1 MNTGILALQGLM
13 EALGKDPCIV
23 GGGFGNGL
31 ADGPA
36 KLYAVGGHAVHPGT
50 ANHIV
55 YDALAISVK
64 AKRNSAKEQ
73 NAYKVLRFIQFLQV
87 IGITKINKNN

>member
-1 MNTGILALQGLM
+1 M